1 MSSGRRPVLMANVP
15 GNLDEM
21 ATKAAFNV
29 YYEVFVLAPTAA

>member
-1 MSSGRRPVLMANVP
+1 MANVP

-29 YYEVFVLAPTAA
+29 YYEVFMFGSTAA